1 MILKDALH
9 SWVVFLEGSGLV
21 DARRRAGK
29 LWAVF
34 RRDTLS
40 VEVTECDQL
49 VPARDVVK
57 KMVEPG
63 PDGFSCIQKFVYRGR
78 SAGAGGP
85 AMLVYADEGDGR
97 LGGDSGV
104 KKPAWHCMI

>member
-9 SWVVFLEGSGLV
+9 SRVVFLEGSGLV

-29 LWAVF
+29 LWAVL